1 MLNVQ
6 YPPKNFGPLR
16 GPRMTLLPHSARG
29 AAPSA
34 AVWLSSAT
42 RVNSSRGASSAP
54 LQPAPDD
61 EPAGPAGVPLN
72 NLLARALIP
81 STVTVASPK

>member
-1 MLNVQ
+1 MTL
-6 YPPKNFGPLR
+6 
-16 GPRMTLLPHSARG
+16 TLLPHSARG

-61 EPAGPAGVPLN
+61 EPAGPAGVSLN

-81 STVTVASPK
+81 STVAAPK